1 MMLSLKSKLFAGF
14 GSILLLTAII
24 TLTVFVKLNTLD
36 KTSHSVTNQKVPA
49 ALTSQSLLNG
59 VNDSLASLRGYMIL
73 GKEKFKIDRQ
83 NAWAQIHADMVK
95 IKEIAQHWTDSKSIQ
110 KIKSLEQTF
119 QAFQIA
125 QQEIQDISNTPQ
137 NTPAVEILT
146 KQAAPL
152 ASHMLDSIT
161 KMIDIE
167 KTLEATPQR
176 KALLA
181 NLADTRGSLATGLAS
196 IRAFLLTGDKKFQ
209 HEFNAKWK
217 INTQRLNTINEQQ
230 SLFKNEQA
238 QYFKV
243 YTQNR
248 KAFAALPQKMFDLRN
263 SENWNIANH
272 WLKTKAAPK
281 GARAKKILTQLVAN
295 QKSLMA
301 QDVARL
307 ASQGNQMK
315 TIVAST
321 TAVAFILAFSITI
334 ITTRSITRPISKAVE
349 FVNKIAKGDLTAQC
363 TTKGKDEIS
372 GLINAI
378 NAMNQKIKKM
388 VSDITTNST
397 NISNT
402 ATELSST
409 SKNMYTLS
417 NETNQR
423 STSVSAAMEEM
434 SINVNNISQSTE
446 EMSRQFKSVA
456 AATEQMNISI
466 TEVASNSEKAATIA
480 QDADQLVSVS
490 NQKMTELRS
499 AADEIGKVIEMIQDI
514 AEQTNLLA
522 LNATIEAA
530 RAGDA
535 GKGFA
540 VVANEVKALS
550 RQTSQATNEISSK
563 ILAIQDT
570 AKQNVEAIVKVSTA
584 VNNITQF
591 SRTIASAV
599 EEQSTTTKEIAKSVE
614 DSSNM
619 ATHASTMLSEANIA
633 VREVTQN
640 IAEVDQNA
648 RQGTNHAKDTSHAS
662 ENLTNMATDLQSL
675 ISQFKI

>member
-456 AATEQMNISI
+456 AAAEQMNISI